1 MDINYELY
9 KVFYHVAA
17 TLSFSEAS
25 KQLFISQSAV
35 SQSIKVLERKL
46 NQPLFIR
53 STKKVQLTPEGEILL
68 KHIEP
73 AMNLIKKG
81 ENQLLEAHTLNGGQL
96 RIGASDTIC
105 RYYLVPYLN
114 QFHKKYPNIHI
125 KVTNQ
130 TSIEC
135 VRFLENGQADF
146 IITNYPNSALTN
158 HLKTQVIN
166 EFHDVFAASRTAFPL
181 EGQSLTLESLLDY
194 PIMMLDRKSTT
205 SEFLHQLFQKNQ
217 LDLVPEIELSS
228 NDLLID
234 LARIGLGIAFVPDFC
249 IPKEDKELFILN
261 LKEQLPSRQMVAIYN
276 ESLPVSQA
284 ARQFM
289 ELLQATA
296 TANGLSCSLQEQS
309 IPC

>member
-35 SQSIKVLERKL
+35 SQSIKVLEKKL

-73 AMNLIKKG
+73 AMNLIRKG

-105 RYYLVPYLN
+105 RYFLVPYLN
-114 QFHKKYPNIHI
+114 RFHKEYPNIHI
-125 KVTNQ
+125 KVINQ

-146 IITNYPNSALTN
+146 IIANHPNSALTGTMKA
-158 HLKTQVIN
+158 HVIN
-166 EFHDVFAASRTAFPL
+166 EFHDVLAASRSAFPL
-181 EGQSLTLESLLDY
+181 EGTTLSLEDLLSY

-205 SEFLHQLFQKNQ
+205 SEFLHQVFQKNQ

-249 IPKEDKELFILN
+249 IPKDDENLFILH
-261 LKEQLPSRQMVAIYN
+261 LKEQLPPRQMMVAYN

-284 ARQFM
+284 ARQFIQM
-289 ELLQATA
+289 
-296 TANGLSCSLQEQS
+296 LSPECFEEEGTL
-309 IPC
+309 